1 MLEFDIWDNL
11 TYLKDGN
18 IWYKQTFFENELL
31 KYEDY
36 LGNYWTPEFGE
47 YLLPVIEFELN
58 ADGWVEHFGKAS
70 PIGQLGKYILTINYE
85 DGKVLISLNSLY
97 LGTKGKSLLDT
108 GYVYAPYVPIQ
119 LEPTINGDS
128 IMAMNMAL
136 TASCYNKK
144 VVNSNYYGTITVS
157 NPDTPF
163 TLIGDLIL

>member
-58 ADGWVEHFGKAS
+58 AFSV
-70 PIGQLGKYILTINYE
+70 LGKYILMINHE

-108 GYVYAPYVPIQ
+108 GYVSAPFVP
-119 LEPTINGDS
+119 LTLAPTISDS

-144 VVNSNYYGTITVS
+144 VVNSSFYGTINVI
-157 NPDTPF
+157 NPDTVF
-163 TLIGDLIL
+163 TITEGLIT